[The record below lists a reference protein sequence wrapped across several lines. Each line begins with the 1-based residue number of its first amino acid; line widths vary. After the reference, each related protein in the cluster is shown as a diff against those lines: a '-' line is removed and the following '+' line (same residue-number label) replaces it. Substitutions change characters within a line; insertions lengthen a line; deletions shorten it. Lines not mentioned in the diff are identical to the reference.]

1 MKRMFFGLFLAAS
14 AAPMAI
20 FVGFFAFRSMHG
32 GIPNALDMAGN
43 TAASLVGLG
52 LFIFIL
58 GLMSEPDTTPKAP
71 AAGTRNE

>member
-1 MKRMFFGLFLAAS
+1 MKLMFTGVFLAAS

-43 TAASLVGLG
+43 TAACLVGLG
-52 LFIFIL
+52 LFIFMS
-58 GLMSEPDTTPKAP
+58 GLMSKSDTALKAP